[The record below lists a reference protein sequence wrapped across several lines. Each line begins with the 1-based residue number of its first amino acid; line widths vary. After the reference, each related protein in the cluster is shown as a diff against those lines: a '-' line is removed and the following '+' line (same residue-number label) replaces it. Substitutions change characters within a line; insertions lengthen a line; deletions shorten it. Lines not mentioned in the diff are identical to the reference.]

1 MRKRTPFE
9 ELFDELADATSRII
23 VRAIM
28 LFPFCLVGGT
38 YITIKLLRDIFNS
51 ELWLVGMSIG
61 ISIILY
67 LTIITFIYDLTLEKY
82 VKRICLSKM
91 HHMERYVEEIM
102 NSDNELAKR
111 KLTRQLKLTAEGR
124 LCIKR
129 IEK

>member
-23 VRAIM
+23 FRAIM

-38 YITIKLLRDIFNS
+38 YVTIKILDGVIKSEMWLLVASLGATI
-51 ELWLVGMSIG
+51 V
-61 ISIILY
+61 LY
-67 LTIITFIYDLTLEKY
+67 LTLITFIYDLTLEKH

-91 HHMERYVEEIM
+91 HQMNKYVEDIM
-102 NSDNELAKR
+102 NSDNEYEKR